1 MSRKIFCM
9 VLAICCLL
17 SATAFPCHAQNTLSV
32 SAKAA
37 ILMDADSGMVM
48 WEKNADTRLGM
59 ASTTKIM
66 TALTVLSLTKPQNTV
81 VIPEDAVGIQG
92 SSVYLC
98 AGERLTVEQLLY
110 ALILSSANDAAT
122 ALAIYCSGSVE
133 KFAERMNALARELG
147 LGDTNFV
154 NPHGLD
160 DEDHYTTA
168 RELAIITRAALEN
181 ELLCKI
187 FSTKKA
193 TIPLNDEADRRL
205 LVNHNKMLSRYDGAI
220 GVKTGFT
227 KRTGRSLVSAAK
239 RDGMTLICVTLDAP
253 DDWRDHT
260 AMLDYGFDN
269 FCRRTVAGV
278 GEYTFEYNV
287 TGADTDTVTLVN
299 THPLILT
306 LPRSAAKLNFTHFS
320 TSRFAFAPVTRGDI
334 LATVSVSAC
343 GQTASSPLVARE
355 TIAKAYEKDSFW
367 RKFFNFFKKD

>member
-1 MSRKIFCM
+1 
-9 VLAICCLL
+9 
-17 SATAFPCHAQNTLSV
+17 
-32 SAKAA
+32 
-37 ILMDADSGMVM
+37 
-48 WEKNADTRLGM
+48 
-59 ASTTKIM
+59 
-66 TALTVLSLTKPQNTV
+66 
-81 VIPEDAVGIQG
+81 
-92 SSVYLC
+92 
-98 AGERLTVEQLLY
+98 
-110 ALILSSANDAAT
+110 
-122 ALAIYCSGSVE
+122 
-133 KFAERMNALARELG
+133 
-147 LGDTNFV
+147 
-154 NPHGLD
+154 
-160 DEDHYTTA
+160 
-168 RELAIITRAALEN
+168 
-181 ELLCKI
+181 
-187 FSTKKA
+187 
-193 TIPLNDEADRRL
+193 
-205 LVNHNKMLSRYDGAI
+205 MLSRYEGAI

-278 GEYTFEYNV
+278 GEYTFEYNI

-306 LPRSAAKLNFTHFS
+306 LPRSAAKLSFTHFS